1 MLYEPVLVVHVAAA
15 ALLIGGGILL
25 AAAGFGLTSLE
36 RGRELVPWAGV
47 ALASAPLTIGSGLA
61 LFASGGHLAG
71 TAWTFAEGWI
81 TVSAIWLAVLG
92 VATLV
97 LYRRLWRLAED
108 VRALGEE
115 PAPAP
120 LRARLRSPVTWGVAH
135 ALVFGG
141 VAFIP
146 VMVLKTGFLESALW
160 LGLGSLVGVGSG
172 VVVTR
177 RAERIDLAAMASDR

>member
-15 ALLIGGGILL
+15 TLLIGGGLL
-25 AAAGFGLTSLE
+25 LTACGFGLTTLE
-36 RGRELVPWAGV
+36 RGHELRPWAGV
-47 ALASAPLTIGSGLA
+47 AMASAPLTVGAGLA

-92 VATLV
+92 VATV
-97 LYRRLWRLAED
+97 ALYRRLWRLGEQL
-108 VRALGEE
+108 RELGEG
-115 PAPAP
+115 PAPAS
-120 LRARLRSPVTWGVAH
+120 LRERLRSPVTWGTAH

-146 VMVLKTGFLESALW
+146 VMVLKTAFVATALW
-160 LGLGSLVGVGSG
+160 LVLGSAVGVGSG
-172 VVVTR
+172 VLFTR
-177 RAERIDLAAMASDR
+177 RAGGSDLAPGAGDR

>member
-15 ALLIGGGILL
+15 ALLIGGGLLL
-25 AAAGFGLTSLE
+25 AASGFGLTTLE
-36 RGRELVPWAGV
+36 RGRELLPWVGV
-47 ALASAPLTIGSGLA
+47 AMASAPLTVGSGLA

-71 TAWTFAEGWI
+71 AAWTFAEGWI

-97 LYRRLWRLAED
+97 LYRRLWRLGEQ
-108 VRALGEE
+108 VRALGDE
-115 PAPAP
+115 PATAA
-120 LRARLRSPVTWGVAH
+120 LRERLRSPVTWGIAH

-146 VMVLKTGFLESALW
+146 VMVLKTEFLATTLW
-160 LGLGSLVGVGSG
+160 LLVGSAVGVVSG
-172 VVVTR
+172 VVFTG
-177 RAERIDLAAMASDR
+177 RAARGDLARDAGDR